1 MGIHLSRII
10 RYNRDMF
17 AKHDR
22 EGYKT
27 ALPGIRM
34 KTLCYGAR
42 TLMTEFLLERASVL
56 PLHSHPHE
64 QIGYLVKGHIRLRV
78 GEKEHDV
85 KVGDSWCVP
94 SGVEHGAQ
102 SLEDSIAVEVFSPV
116 REDYLPDPQRG
127 SPPD

>member
-1 MGIHLSRII
+1 MLE
-10 RYNRDMF
+10 
-17 AKHDR
+17 KHDQ

-42 TLMTEFLLERASVL
+42 TLMTEVLLEQGSVL
-56 PLHSHPHE
+56 PLHSHAHE
-64 QIGYLVKGHIRLRV
+64 QTGYLVQGRIRLRI
-78 GEKEHDV
+78 GEKEHEV
-85 KVGDSWCVP
+85 EAGDSWCIP
-94 SGVEHGAQ
+94 GGVVHGAQ

-116 REDYLPDPQRG
+116 REDYLPIPRPM

>member
-1 MGIHLSRII
+1 V
-10 RYNRDMF
+10 F
-17 AKHDR
+17 EKHDR

-42 TLMTEFLLERASVL
+42 TLMTEVLLERASIL

-64 QIGYLVKGHIRLRV
+64 QTGYLVKGRIRLRI

-85 KVGDSWCVP
+85 RAGDSWCIP
-94 SGVEHGAQ
+94 SGREHGAEI
-102 SLEDSIAVEVFSPV
+102 LEDSVAVEVFSPV
-116 REDYLPDPQRG
+116 REDYLPDPQLI